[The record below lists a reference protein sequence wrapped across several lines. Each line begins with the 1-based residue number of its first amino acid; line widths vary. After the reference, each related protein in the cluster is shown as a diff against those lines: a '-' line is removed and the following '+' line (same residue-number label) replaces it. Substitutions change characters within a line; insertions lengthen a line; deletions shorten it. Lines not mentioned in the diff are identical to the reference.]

1 MIYAY
6 LRVSTI
12 AQDEENQKSGVD
24 LKAQQLG
31 VKIDKYVV
39 DYKSGAKDLNERNL
53 GKLIKKAKNGDIIII
68 SEISRFARRLFI
80 LFRVLET
87 LLDKGVKVYSVKD
100 GYTLDGSIQSKI
112 LAFAFGMAAEIERD
126 MISKR
131 TKEALDLRKKMG
143 IKLGRPKGSKT
154 KNHKLNPY
162 LKRISKWSTCG
173 YSRCEIARKCSCTDK
188 TLKRYMLMNN
198 I

>member
-12 AQDEENQKSGVD
+12 AQDEENQKCGVD
-24 LKAQQLG
+24 EKAKQLSLT
-31 VKIDKYVV
+31 IDKYVI
-39 DYKSGAKDLNERNL
+39 DHASGTKDLNERNL
-53 GKLIKKAKNGDIIII
+53 GKLIRRAKKGDVIII
-68 SEISRFARRLFI
+68 SEISRFARRI
-80 LFRVLET
+80 YMLFRILET
-87 LLDKGVKVYSVKD
+87 LLERGVKVYSVKD
-100 GYTLDGSIQSKI
+100 GYTLDGSIQSKV

-143 IKLGRPKGSKT
+143 VKLGRPKGSKT
-154 KNHKLNPY
+154 KNHKLDPY
-162 LKRISKWSTCG
+162 VNKIKRWKKRGFSKAK
-173 YSRCEIARKCSCTDK
+173 IARKCSCTDK
-188 TLKRYMLMNN
+188 TLNKYMLRLN